1 MLSGKVFDLKT
12 SVLNQPVDELP
23 GSAAVPIEHHDVQ
36 FEQSRRGNERGI
48 RLSDCFCV
56 QRRVRLPVED
66 RNQRGGIDDDR
77 GKPFSS

>member
-23 GSAAVPIEHHDVQ
+23 ALRPC
-36 FEQSRRGNERGI
+36 
-48 RLSDCFCV
+48 RLSITMCNSS
-56 QRRVRLPVED
+56 RVAAEMSGASASAMLLRPTPVED
-66 RNQRGGIDDDR
+66 RNQRGGIDDDHR